1 MRKKGNGKE
10 CQRCAFINDGGGK
23 PLVGFDLSWEA
34 EVLGRRQKTR
44 EMIDLTRGVVH
55 QEERVFLQVW
65 MMMRDSYDWVPLRT
79 WTHFNEITGWR
90 PSFKLKAD
98 MRLPSLLLWLNP
110 IYMRRVGVWCFV
122 TLHLRP
128 LRWALSV
135 SVCYFLSPSIF
146 QTLLHSRSHYFL
158 ILASAQCNS

>member
-1 MRKKGNGKE
+1 M
-10 CQRCAFINDGGGK
+10 K

-34 EVLGRRQKTR
+34 EILGRRQKTR

-55 QEERVFLQVW
+55 HGGERVFLQVW
-65 MMMRDSYDWVPLRT
+65 VMTRDSYSWVQLRS

-98 MRLPSLLLWLNP
+98 MWPQRLPSLLLWLNP

-122 TLHLRP
+122 TLHLQPIR
-128 LRWALSV
+128 RALSV
-135 SVCYFLSPSIF
+135 LAHYFLFPSIF